1 MAKITDNFSILHNEK
16 FVTKLKSDFELTLP
30 TIIKNREKIEK
41 QWKEFQ
47 RIFTISHDENKE
59 MIASRFS
66 KFAKMPTIS
75 KSFKKM
81 VRAIKRNT
89 LPYNRPFEPQVI
101 GANMM
106 EEEARNEAVKQANRH
121 GSLIEH
127 QMFNINKL
135 RTRISPSILQYLL
148 YGLTVVKVSQKHM
161 MDNIISEGKMFKNE
175 VISPY
180 VDFLDVFRWYIYP
193 EAISDIDASKWMFE
207 WSVVRT
213 AKLRK
218 LERLGFLKNV
228 NNAIENA
235 NDIINPNNITKTT
248 TTTGYNIKVGDE
260 TNRFAK
266 EQANRTSQGLAN
278 SLNIDMNLLSKDGGY
293 SLIYDGYYREDISF
307 TTLAGQKFKKDGDI
321 KNVRFV
327 YCNGEI
333 LMARVEPDHPYIVC
347 RVDDLPNQFYQ
358 HSDARAVFRLL
369 YLEESILCQA
379 LESFER
385 ASGKTTRYDSRMGA
399 SAQKTEKPYNQVDAP
414 KDAYEEFYTTDNSQ
428 GGIKIAGF
436 LESVIRENLN
446 DSPPTNS
453 NVNARSRGSR
463 TEGGM
468 ELLTQDAMQTV
479 LEESM
484 KYEDCILVP
493 LVNKFHKANQ
503 AIKQDLMIKTERGDF
518 GELAHSGMGYGQE
531 VVRPTDIQV
540 PAEYKWLGSVR
551 IISETRLMENA
562 MNFLAI
568 LSKVPLD
575 SVDIDLVRIL
585 RKIWTVAFG
594 QRDADLVIKEAGNNI
609 PIDLLMQAM
618 QMMVQGGELQPEV
631 AKKMLQVIQQVSA
644 SPEGQQGQGG
654 IKSMSTEPLMNKI
667 N

>member
-1 MAKITDNFSILHNEK
+1 MKITDSFSILHNTK
-16 FVTKLKSDFELTLP
+16 FVEKLKSDFELTLP
-30 TIIKNREKIEK
+30 IIIRNREAIEK

-75 KSFKKM
+75 RSFKKM
-81 VRAIKRNT
+81 VRAVKRNT

-106 EEEARNEAVKQANRH
+106 EEKVRNKAVAQANRH
-121 GSLIEH
+121 GGLIEH

-135 RTRISPSILQYLL
+135 RTRVTPSILQYLL
-148 YGLTVVKVSQKHM
+148 YGLTVAKVSQKHFM
-161 MDNIISEGKMFKNE
+161 ENIIADGKMHKRE

-180 VDFLDVFRWYIYP
+180 VDFLDIFRWYIYP

-207 WSVVRT
+207 WSIVRT

-218 LERLGFLKNV
+218 MERLGFLKNV

-235 NDIINPNNITKTT
+235 SQILNPANITKSTT
-248 TTTGYNIKVGDE
+248 NTGYNIKVGDE
-260 TNRFAK
+260 MNRFAK
-266 EQANRTSQGLAN
+266 EQASRASKGLAD

-293 SLIYDGYYREDISF
+293 SLIYDGYYREDVGF
-307 TTLAGQKFKKDGDI
+307 TTKEGQQFKQDGEI
-321 KNVRFV
+321 ENIRFV

-333 LMARVEPDHPYIVC
+333 LMARVEPEHPYIVC

-379 LESFER
+379 LENAER

-414 KDAYEEFYTTDNSQ
+414 KDAYEEFYTKDVSQ
-428 GGIKIAGF
+428 GGIKIVGF

-453 NVNARSRGSR
+453 NINVRSRGSR

-503 AIKQDLMIKTERGDF
+503 AIKQDLLIKTERGDF
-518 GELAHSGMGYGQE
+518 GELAHSGMGYGQMT
-531 VVRPTDIQV
+531 VTPDDIQI

-594 QRDADLVIKEAGNNI
+594 QRDADLVIKESGNNI
-609 PIDLLMQAM
+609 PIELLMQAM
-618 QMMVQGGELQPEV
+618 QVMIQGGELQPEV

-644 SPEGQQGQGG
+644 SPEGQQGQENM
-654 IKSMSTEPLMNKI
+654 KSMSTEPLMDKI

>member
-1 MAKITDNFSILHNEK
+1 MKITDSFSILHNTK
-16 FVTKLKSDFELTLP
+16 FVEKLKSDFELILP
-30 TIIKNREKIEK
+30 TIIRNRENIEK

-59 MIASRFS
+59 MISSRFAKLAKIPSASRS
-66 KFAKMPTIS
+66 L
-75 KSFKKM
+75 KKM
-81 VRAIKRNT
+81 VRAIKRNA

-106 EEEARNEAVKQANRH
+106 EEEARNQAVKQANRH
-121 GSLIEH
+121 GGLIEH

-135 RTRISPSILQYLL
+135 RQRIPQSILQYIL
-148 YGLTVVKVSQKHM
+148 YGLTVAKVSQKHFM
-161 MDNIISEGKMFKNE
+161 ENVIADNKMHRRE

-180 VDFLDVFRWYIYP
+180 VDFLDIFRWYIYP
-193 EAISDIDASKWMFE
+193 EAISDIDAAKWMFE

-218 LERLGFLKNV
+218 MEKLGFLKNV

-235 NDIINPNNITKTT
+235 STILNPNNITKSTT
-248 TTTGYNIKVGDE
+248 NTGYNIKVGDE

-266 EQANRTSQGLAN
+266 EQASRASKGLAD

-293 SLIYDGYYREDISF
+293 SLIYDGYYREDVGF
-307 TTLAGQKFKKDGDI
+307 TTLEGQQFKEDGEI
-321 KNVRFV
+321 ENIRFV

-347 RVDDLPNQFYQ
+347 RADDLPNQFYQ
-358 HSDARAVFRLL
+358 HSDTRAIFRLL
-369 YLEESILCQA
+369 YIEESILCQA
-379 LESFER
+379 LENVER
-385 ASGKTTRYDSRMGA
+385 AGGKTTRYDSRMGA
-399 SAQKTEKPYNQVDAP
+399 SAQKTEKPYNQIDAP
-414 KDAYEEFYTTDNSQ
+414 KDAYEEFYSQ
-428 GGIKIAGF
+428 DTSQNGIKMVSF
-436 LESVIRENLN
+436 LESIIRENLN
-446 DSPPTNS
+446 DSPPTQS

-479 LEESM
+479 LEETM

-503 AIKQDLMIKTERGDF
+503 AIKQDLLIKTERGDF
-518 GELAHSGMGYGQE
+518 GDLAHTGMGYGQIT
-531 VVRPTDIQV
+531 VTPKDIQI

-575 SVDIDLVRIL
+575 TVDIDLVRIL

-594 QRDADLVIKEAGNNI
+594 QRDADLVIKESGNNI
-609 PIDLLMQAM
+609 PIELLMQAM
-618 QMMVQGGELQPEV
+618 QVMIQDGGLQPEV

-644 SPEGQQGQGG
+644 SPEGQQGQGNM
-654 IKSMSTEPLMNKI
+654 KSMSTEPLMNKI